1 MKWLLLAL
9 VALIG
14 SVTVALVALPDPGY
28 VLIGYGK
35 YSVETTLL
43 VFAVVLLLAY
53 FGLRGLA
60 GLWHVPVRVHRWEQR
75 REDRRLQ
82 RWFDEATQ
90 ALSEGRVER
99 AERRLAR
106 LLKSGQAPLQAYL
119 SAAQAASQLGADE
132 RRDQYLQLALRR
144 QPQAEPSVLIHQAEL
159 QLANKQSDQAQTT
172 LARLHKLLPNNPAT
186 LRLEMQLYVQQHDWP
201 RLRELLP
208 ALRRAQV
215 LDHARWQK
223 LAVQVYREQVL
234 AFSSASDLDGL
245 NAGWKQLPP
254 PVQQDPALLAV
265 YIEQLVRLGAHS
277 RADQLLRE
285 HLGRHW
291 DQRLVYLFGDVKD
304 ADIAAQQAQGE
315 RWLEK
320 HSEDPVLLLALAK
333 ISLRNHLWGKARS
346 YLEASIGHEPTPEA
360 YRLLA
365 TLLEQIDEPEKAA
378 ECYRKGLALGSGGV
392 SRVPSVP
399 AESDQLTAITRSD

>member
-1 MKWLLLAL
+1 VKWLLLAL

-53 FGLRGLA
+53 FGFRGLA

-132 RRDQYLQLALRR
+132 RRDQYLQLALKR

-159 QLANKQSDQAQTT
+159 RWPTSRAT
-172 LARLHKLLPNNPAT
+172 RHKL
-186 LRLEMQLYVQQHDWP
+186 R
-201 RLRELLP
+201 
-208 ALRRAQV
+208 
-215 LDHARWQK
+215 
-223 LAVQVYREQVL
+223 
-234 AFSSASDLDGL
+234 
-245 NAGWKQLPP
+245 
-254 PVQQDPALLAV
+254 
-265 YIEQLVRLGAHS
+265 S
-277 RADQLLRE
+277 RACTSCCRTTPPRC
-285 HLGRHW
+285 GWRC
-291 DQRLVYLFGDVKD
+291 
-304 ADIAAQQAQGE
+304 
-315 RWLEK
+315 
-320 HSEDPVLLLALAK
+320 
-333 ISLRNHLWGKARS
+333 S
-346 YLEASIGHEPTPEA
+346 YTCSNTTGT
-360 YRLLA
+360 
-365 TLLEQIDEPEKAA
+365 
-378 ECYRKGLALGSGGV
+378 
-392 SRVPSVP
+392 
-399 AESDQLTAITRSD
+399 